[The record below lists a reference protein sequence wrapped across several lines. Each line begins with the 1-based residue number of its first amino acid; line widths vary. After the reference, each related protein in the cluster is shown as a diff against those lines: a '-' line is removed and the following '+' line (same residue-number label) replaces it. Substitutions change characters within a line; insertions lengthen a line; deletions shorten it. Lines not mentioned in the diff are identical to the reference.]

1 MKAVKYALLFMM
13 LLLVPASA
21 GTLSAEQE
29 GFVNN
34 NTTLYTQVG
43 MWYEFNKRS
52 NYNQTVSTN
61 YSVGIYLPPNSEIV
75 LTNDYNR
82 KGIFF
87 TYQGEKIMLQNIA
100 KYSKV
105 NVSELVARTFGANK
119 VDLSAFSKAERE
131 QIMSGKVEVGMS
143 KDAVRIARGY
153 PPAHMTP
160 SLERDSWKY
169 WENRWNTT
177 LVNFKEG
184 KVSEIIN

>member
-1 MKAVKYALLFMM
+1 MMM
-13 LLLVPASA
+13 LVLPAAA
-21 GTLSAEQE
+21 GTLTEEQE

-34 NTTLYTQVG
+34 KTTLYTQVG

-52 NYNQTVSTN
+52 KYNQTVSTN
-61 YSVGIYLPPNSEIV
+61 YSVGMYIPPNSEIV
-75 LTNDYNR
+75 LTDDYNS

-87 TYQGEKIMLQNIA
+87 TYQGDKVLLQNIA

-105 NVSELVARTFGANK
+105 SVAELVARTFGPNK
-119 VDLSAFSKAERE
+119 VNLSAFSKERRE

-143 KDAVRIARGY
+143 KEAVRISRGY

-160 SLERDSWKY
+160 TLERDSWKF

-184 KVSEIIN
+184 KVSEIIH